1 MIPDFEIPKCPEF
14 EVRSK
19 IGKLFTN
26 GKILEKY
33 SVRIYESD
41 PYFDEHHKE
50 KIKVDKNRRKY
61 ILPRIDVQFTESFLA
76 VEIDVQNY
84 RGRDLIFEKKRQEA
98 LEKKLGCIFIRINTS
113 DAKRDYDADYQ
124 VRKIQIFIGKFKEK
138 RIKEKENK
146 IKELEDE
153 IKKLKL
159 QLTNQSV

>member
-61 ILPRIDVQFTESFLA
+61 ILPRIDV
-76 VEIDVQNY
+76 
-84 RGRDLIFEKKRQEA
+84 
-98 LEKKLGCIFIRINTS
+98 
-113 DAKRDYDADYQ
+113 
-124 VRKIQIFIGKFKEK
+124 
-138 RIKEKENK
+138 
-146 IKELEDE
+146 
-153 IKKLKL
+153 
-159 QLTNQSV
+159 